1 MFEDNN
7 VVFTVDSQ
15 KTTMAQAIDLP
26 PGHLTD
32 WQNRNKLAVAKLATH
47 LPESPPNQEEIAEI
61 LIDQGATT
69 EDDRFIELHIFGP
82 MTVLTIEKVRV
93 TPKKVGNRRMPK
105 KAEVESLRAS
115 LKQNKV
121 LDVQEVG

>member
-1 MFEDNN
+1 
-7 VVFTVDSQ
+7 
-15 KTTMAQAIDLP
+15 
-26 PGHLTD
+26 
-32 WQNRNKLAVAKLATH
+32 LAVAKLATH
-47 LPESPPNQEEIAEI
+47 LLEKPPTQEEIAGI

-69 EDDRFIELHIFGP
+69 ADDRFIELHVFGP
-82 MTVLTIEKVRV
+82 MMVLTIEKVRV

-121 LDVQEVG
+121 LDVQDVG

>member
-1 MFEDNN
+1 
-7 VVFTVDSQ
+7 
-15 KTTMAQAIDLP
+15 
-26 PGHLTD
+26 
-32 WQNRNKLAVAKLATH
+32 
-47 LPESPPNQEEIAEI
+47 
-61 LIDQGATT
+61 
-69 EDDRFIELHIFGP
+69 

-121 LDVQEVG
+121 LDVQDVG